1 MKLKFKEIDI
11 NNPDCNIDDIL
22 IMEKGTDPDIV
33 GNSYVLLDW
42 SEIGLFDSHF
52 KNPVYVQILEG
63 A

>member
-1 MKLKFKEIDI
+1 MTYKEIDI
-11 NNPDCNIDDIL
+11 NNTDCNIDDIL

-42 SEIGLFDSHF
+42 SEVGLFDSEF
-52 KNPVYVQILEG
+52 KNPVYVEVTEE

>member
-1 MKLKFKEIDI
+1 MTYKEIDI
-11 NNPDCNIDDIL
+11 NNTDCNIDDIL

-42 SEIGLFDSHF
+42 SEIGLFDSDF
-52 KNPVYVQILEG
+52 KNPVYVQVTEV